1 MIKRR
6 LLSLLCVLVFCLG
19 MLPTA
24 ALAAGED
31 APDKL
36 YVGNQQV
43 IVADTITYWSTN
55 DSGELTRVENATDN
69 SSNWNVKYDPYTATL
84 TLNEA
89 KISGSYNQYNNPFT
103 AGIYALCSKGNPV
116 SLTIELI
123 GENTITGI
131 YGIYVDSELS
141 ANSYGTDAS
150 LTITGESNG
159 SLKVS
164 GSSYG
169 IYVKSGT
176 GNASLTIKDASVVAS
191 SSSTYYGYAGVCVQS
206 GAYATNSPELSLAV
220 NGGSLTAS
228 ASEGNDGI
236 QFYVGSSSDTTNAT
250 TSLTISDNAIV
261 RAENGI
267 KASRVDK
274 PIPSGTGIV
283 FDDKEGTVYG
293 NVTLDEPLTVSEGE
307 TLTVPEGSA
316 LNTNGNLTNNGT
328 VVEAGGA
335 LTGEAGGI
343 IVTAPAITTTA
354 LPEGTVDQPYT
365 AVLQATGNNITWRSD
380 DLPAWLALDPATGTI
395 SGTPTTA
402 GTFDFT
408 VTAANASGS
417 ASQAY
422 TLTIKA
428 VPATG
433 VTLDKT
439 ELSLPVGETGTLTAT
454 VQPDTATDK
463 TVTWASDDQTVAT
476 VDQSGTVTAVAPG
489 TATVT
494 ATTADGSHTA
504 RCVVTVTRP
513 VTGVTLDKTTL
524 SLFTG
529 NTETLTAAVQPAD
542 ATNRDVTWSSSDET
556 VATVDKNGIVSAVG
570 AGEATITVTT
580 AEGGYT
586 AACLVQVTQSEYS
599 LSAAPTALDFGSV
612 YTGYDR
618 PAAQTVTVT
627 NTGNQPLTLT
637 QPASTASFEVGTLSQ
652 TQLATGE
659 TATFEVQPKAGLP
672 VGAYNETIEVTGS
685 ENASASVPAGFA
697 VVDIQDPQVD
707 TDLTVTP
714 GVSAGISGTAFDT
727 AEKVKAEL
735 GRVLA
740 QDAAYTTENAAF
752 YDVTLQYSLDDGNTW
767 MDATEATFPT
777 QGITVALPYP
787 SGTGKD
793 THNFRVVHM
802 FTVTSARLGTTAGD
816 TETPTVT
823 KTDSGLQ
830 VTLTGLSPVVVGWSK
845 IEPQATP
852 TPAPTATPVP
862 TASPAPTATPK
873 PTAAPTATATPAP
886 TAAPAATAT
895 PAPAATTAPSDHTT
909 YYTCPAC
916 GTHNWTATTSG
927 YRCDNCGYLETGK
940 QLSGY
945 GNVKGT
951 YTPGSTPAPTAA
963 KVSGMPQTGDQSN
976 LALWG
981 GLIVACGLLLAGVI
995 LYKRRR

>member
-19 MLPTA
+19 LLPTA

-31 APDKL
+31 APGKL

-103 AGIYALCSKGNPV
+103 AGIYAKGSSNQSV
-116 SLTIELI
+116 ALTIELI
-123 GENTITGI
+123 GTNTITGS
-131 YGIYVDSELS
+131 YGIYVE
-141 ANSYGTDAS
+141 AQQGEVVGTNAS
-150 LTITGESNG
+150 LLIQNSGDDG
-159 SLKVS
+159 SLEVS

-191 SSSTYYGYAGVCVQS
+191 SSSTLDGYAGVCVQS
-206 GAYATNSPELSLAV
+206 SSDATSSPQLSLAV
-220 NGGSLTAS
+220 NGGSLTTS

-236 QFYVGSSSDTTNAT
+236 QFYVGAYGATSAT
-250 TSLTISDNAIV
+250 TSLIVTDNAIV
-261 RAENGI
+261 DARTGGI
-267 KASRVDK
+267 SASGVSVN
-274 PIPSGTGIV
+274 PNVNIGSTGSSGGIV
-283 FDDKEGTVYG
+283 WNGAEGTVYG
-293 NVTLDEPLTVSEGE
+293 DVTLDEPLTVSEDE
-307 TLTVPEGSA
+307 TLTVPEGST

-328 VVEAGGA
+328 VVEAGGT

-365 AVLQATGNNITWRSD
+365 AALQATGNNITWRSD

-395 SGTPTTA
+395 SGTPTAA

-428 VPATG
+428 VPVTG

-439 ELSLPVGETGTLTAT
+439 ELSLLTGETGTLTAT

-463 TVTWASDDQTVAT
+463 SVTWASDDQTVAT

-494 ATTADGSHTA
+494 ATTADGGHTA

-513 VTGVTLDKTTL
+513 VTGVTLDKTEL

-529 NTETLTAAVQPAD
+529 NTETLTATVQPAD
-542 ATNRDVTWSSSDET
+542 ATNRDVTWSSSDDT

-599 LSAAPTALDFGSV
+599 ISATPTALDFGSG
-612 YTGYDR
+612 YTGYTR

-637 QPASTASFEVGTLSQ
+637 QPASTASFEVGSLSQ

-735 GRVLA
+735 TRVLV

-752 YDVTLQYSLDDGNTW
+752 YDVTLQYSLDGGQTW
-767 MDATEATFPT
+767 LDATEATFPT
-777 QGITVALPYP
+777 QGITVTLPYP

-802 FTVTSARLGTTAGD
+802 FTATSARLGTTAGN

-830 VTLTGLSPVVVGWSK
+830 VTLKGLSPVVVGWSK

-852 TPAPTATPVP
+852 TPTPTATPVP
-862 TASPAPTATPK
+862 TPTPTPTATPK
-873 PTAAPTATATPAP
+873 PTATPAV
-886 TAAPAATAT
+886 TAT

-951 YTPGSTPAPTAA
+951 YTPGSTPAPTAS

-981 GLIVACGLLLAGVI
+981 GLIVVCALLLAGVI

>member
-6 LLSLLCVLVFCLG
+6 LLSLLCTLALCLG
-19 MLPTA
+19 LLPTA

-31 APDKL
+31 VPNVL
-36 YVGNQQV
+36 YVG
-43 IVADTITYWSTN
+43 TTN
-55 DSGELTRVENATDN
+55 IGTT
-69 SSNWNVKYDPYTATL
+69 
-84 TLNEA
+84 
-89 KISGSYNQYNNPFT
+89 SYNDNAAYWTSADGGTTWTSQLNQPEGDSYIYYNGQGTLELHNVTIQGTFNESNPSG
-103 AGIYALCSKGNPV
+103 AGIYALCGSNQSV
-116 SLTIELI
+116 SLTIRLI
-123 GENTITGI
+123 GNNTITGD
-131 YGIYVDSELS
+131 YGIYVEAQQGGTLGANASLS
-141 ANSYGTDAS
+141 ITGDGSLTVTGTASYG
-150 LTITGESNG
+150 L
-159 SLKVS
+159 
-164 GSSYG
+164 
-169 IYVKSGT
+169 YVKSGT
-176 GNASLTIKDASVVAS
+176 GNASLTIENASVDAKS
-191 SSSTYYGYAGVCVQS
+191 SVSYFSYAGVCVGS
-206 GAYATNSPELSLAV
+206 SDSATAPALSLAV

-228 ASEGNDGI
+228 GGANGEGI
-236 QFYVGSSSDTTNAT
+236 KFYVGAYGATSAT
-250 TSLTISDNAIV
+250 TSLTVTDNAIV
-261 RAENGI
+261 DARTGGI
-267 KASRVDK
+267 SASGVSVNPDVN
-274 PIPSGTGIV
+274 IGSTGSTGGIV
-283 FDDKEGTVYG
+283 WNGAEGTVYG
-293 NVTLDEPLTVSEGE
+293 DVTLDEPLTVSESE
-307 TLTVPEGSA
+307 TLTVPEGST

-328 VVEAGGA
+328 VVEAGGT

-365 AVLQATGNNITWRSD
+365 AALQATGNNITWRSD

-439 ELSLPVGETGTLTAT
+439 ELSL
-454 VQPDTATDK
+454 
-463 TVTWASDDQTVAT
+463 
-476 VDQSGTVTAVAPG
+476 
-489 TATVT
+489 
-494 ATTADGSHTA
+494 
-504 RCVVTVTRP
+504 
-513 VTGVTLDKTTL
+513 
-524 SLFTG
+524 FTG
-529 NTETLTAAVQPAD
+529 NTETLTATVQPAD
-542 ATNRDVTWSSSDET
+542 ATNRDVTWSSSDDT
-556 VATVDKNGIVSAVG
+556 VATVDKNGTVSAVG

-599 LSAAPTALDFGSV
+599 ISAAPTALDFGSV

-637 QPASTASFEVGTLSQ
+637 QPASTASFEVGTLSR

-714 GVSAGISGTAFDT
+714 GVSDGVPGTAFDT

-735 GRVLA
+735 GRVLV
-740 QDAAYTTENAAF
+740 QDAAYTTENAIF
-752 YDVTLQYSLDDGNTW
+752 YDVTLQYSLDGGQTW
-767 MDATEATFPT
+767 LDATEATFPT
-777 QGITVALPYP
+777 EGITVTLPYP

-802 FTVTSARLGTTAGD
+802 FTVTSARLGTTAGN

-830 VTLTGLSPVVVGWSK
+830 VTLKGLSPVVVGWSK

-852 TPAPTATPVP
+852 TPTPTATPVP

-873 PTAAPTATATPAP
+873 PTATPAV
-886 TAAPAATAT
+886 TAT

-951 YTPGSTPAPTAA
+951 YTPGSTPAPTAS

-981 GLIVACGLLLAGVI
+981 GLIVVCALLLAGVI

>member
-19 MLPTA
+19 LLPTT
-24 ALAAGED
+24 ALAA
-31 APDKL
+31 APDRQVI
-36 YVGNQQV
+36 YVGNENV
-43 IVADTITYWSTN
+43 TSGGYWTTGN
-55 DSGELTRVENATDN
+55 DGTVTAYTGQGTPTDN
-69 SSNWNVKYDPYTATL
+69 YIYYDAGTNTL
-84 TLNEA
+84 TLHNATIKNELEFNESIEGGTL
-89 KISGSYNQYNNPFT
+89 ISGSGIGVLNQH
-103 AGIYALCSKGNPV
+103 GNAE
-116 SLTIELI
+116 LTIQLE
-123 GENTITGI
+123 GSNTIAEVSQ
-131 YGIYVDSELS
+131 GIYVLAHSQS
-141 ANSYGTDAS
+141 TGSSS
-150 LTITGESNG
+150 LTITGNGSLDTSGSQTGIRVQSNG
-159 SLKVS
+159 SDAALSIENAEVTASADGAVKNGVLVQAKD
-164 GSSYG
+164 GSD
-169 IYVKSGT
+169 V
-176 GNASLTIKDASVVAS
+176 SLT
-191 SSSTYYGYAGVCVQS
+191 
-206 GAYATNSPELSLAV
+206 V

-228 ASEGNDGI
+228 VNANI
-236 QFYVGSSSDTTNAT
+236 CFQFGTSVSGSGTPTVTVSN
-250 TSLTISDNAIV
+250 NAIV
-261 RAENGI
+261 RANGGIANNSSTSIQYGTGNEENG
-267 KASRVDK
+267 
-274 PIPSGTGIV
+274 GIV
-283 FDDKEGTVYG
+283 FDGSAGTVYG
-293 NVTLDEPLTVSEGE
+293 SVTLDTPLTVGESE

-328 VVEAGGA
+328 VVEAGGT

-365 AVLQATGNNITWRSD
+365 AALQATGNNITWRSD

-428 VPATG
+428 VPVTG

-439 ELSLPVGETGTLTAT
+439 ELSLLTGETGTLTAT

-476 VDQSGTVTAVAPG
+476 VDQSGTVSAVAPG

-494 ATTADGSHTA
+494 ATTADGGHTA

-513 VTGVTLDKTTL
+513 VTGVTLDKTEL

-529 NTETLTAAVQPAD
+529 NTETLTATVQPAD
-542 ATNRDVTWSSSDET
+542 ATNRDVTWSSSDDT
-556 VATVDKNGIVSAVG
+556 VATVDKTGTVSAVG
-570 AGEATITVTT
+570 AGEATITATT

-599 LSAAPTALDFGSV
+599 ISAAPTALDFGSG
-612 YTGYDR
+612 YTGYTR

-637 QPASTASFEVGTLSQ
+637 QPASTASFEVGSLSQ

-727 AEKVKAEL
+727 AEKVKGEL

-752 YDVTLQYSLDDGNTW
+752 YDVTLQYSLDGGNTW
-767 MDATEATFPT
+767 LDATEATFPT
-777 QGITVALPYP
+777 QGITVTLPYP

-830 VTLTGLSPVVVGWSK
+830 VTLKGLSPVVVGWSK

-852 TPAPTATPVP
+852 TPTPTATPVP

-873 PTAAPTATATPAP
+873 PTATPAV
-886 TAAPAATAT
+886 TAT

-951 YTPGSTPAPTAA
+951 YTPSSTPAPTAS

-981 GLIVACGLLLAGVI
+981 GLIVVCALLLAGVI